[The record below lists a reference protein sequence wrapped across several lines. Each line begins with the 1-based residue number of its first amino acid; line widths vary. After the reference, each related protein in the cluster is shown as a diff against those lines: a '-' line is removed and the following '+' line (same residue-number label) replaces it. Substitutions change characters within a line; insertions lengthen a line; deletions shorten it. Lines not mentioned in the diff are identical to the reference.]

1 MRKYK
6 NIRVDIGTLDPI
18 ESYKIKSISQH
29 LENITREYEESKVT
43 LFVLCP
49 FFFAVVNS
57 NTHTHTHTKTEHSM
71 ESKWLQCP
79 ALGSTCYNPLVLLQ
93 GEAERWDN
101 G

>member
-49 FFFAVVNS
+49 FFLQLLIQ
-57 NTHTHTHTKTEHSM
+57 THTHIHTQK
-71 ESKWLQCP
+71 L
-79 ALGSTCYNPLVLLQ
+79 STVWRVNDYSVQL
-93 GEAERWDN
+93 
-101 G
+101 